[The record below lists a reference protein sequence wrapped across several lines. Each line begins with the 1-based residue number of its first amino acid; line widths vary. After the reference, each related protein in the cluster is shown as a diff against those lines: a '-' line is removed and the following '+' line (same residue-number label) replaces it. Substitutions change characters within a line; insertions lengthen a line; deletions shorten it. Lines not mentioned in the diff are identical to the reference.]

1 MVNLFI
7 QNTTIKKHVQWNV
20 LISIRDVKNWSLF
33 VRSAGG
39 TSNGLRQEQWYPTE
53 YVFAVLNVVTN
64 RRKGMDGKNS
74 GKLML
79 FNKHITRQNLNCWVI
94 PCLINW
100 GLIT

>member
-39 TSNGLRQEQWYPTE
+39 ASNGLRQEQRYSTE

-64 RRKGMDGKNS
+64 RGKGIDGKNS
-74 GKLML
+74 GK
-79 FNKHITRQNLNCWVI
+79 
-94 PCLINW
+94 
-100 GLIT
+100 